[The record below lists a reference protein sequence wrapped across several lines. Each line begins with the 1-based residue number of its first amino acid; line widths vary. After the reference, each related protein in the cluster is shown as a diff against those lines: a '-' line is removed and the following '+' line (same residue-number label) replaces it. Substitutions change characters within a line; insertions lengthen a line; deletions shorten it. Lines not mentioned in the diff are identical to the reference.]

1 MIQIDPIA
9 LAQLKTLQLQLS
21 QPCAGLRLIAE
32 GDPCLGVKVRM
43 GWSAVQ
49 QPEDVMVQLD
59 GLTVLADR
67 HHWPLLKGCQIELGE
82 RLGEPGLAIQV
93 MPGGCQCSSARC
105 EPVRQAS

>member
-9 LAQLKTLQLQLS
+9 LAQLKTLRLQLS

-59 GLTVLADR
+59 GLTLLADR
-67 HHWPLLKGCQIELGE
+67 HHWPLLKVA
-82 RLGEPGLAIQV
+82 R
-93 MPGGCQCSSARC
+93 SSWASGWGK
-105 EPVRQAS
+105 PVWPYR